1 MPNAETIGHEEVVVQ
16 PDFDSAGLL
25 QVILLIL
32 IIWCY
37 VDSAWSIVYKEKRN
51 IKIRLVDNQILCN
64 GWANTK

>member
-37 VDSAWSIVYKEKRN
+37 VDSAWSIVYKEKRH
-51 IKIRLVDNQILCN
+51 IKIRLVDNQILFRL
-64 GWANTK
+64 GKH

>member
-51 IKIRLVDNQILCN
+51 IKIRLVDNQICN